1 MHPRLPNKDPLG
13 YEKAI
18 YAQPGRRAK
27 TVSLISLNYRYAGE

>member
-1 MHPRLPNKDPLG
+1 MHPRLPHKDPLG

-18 YAQPGRRAK
+18 HAQPGGRAK